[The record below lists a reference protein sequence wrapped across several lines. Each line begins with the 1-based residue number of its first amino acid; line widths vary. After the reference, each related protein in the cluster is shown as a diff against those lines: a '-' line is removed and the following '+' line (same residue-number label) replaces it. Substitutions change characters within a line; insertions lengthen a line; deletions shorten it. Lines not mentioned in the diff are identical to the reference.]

1 MKALGVPLRRPVGTA
16 AAYAGLLLLGLAA
29 VPGLPL
35 GLAPDLEYPRLSVTW
50 AWPNASPE
58 TVEALV
64 TSRIEGEA
72 ARLRGAR
79 EVSSNSGP
87 GWGWVDVSFE
97 RGTDVGLTE
106 VVLRERLSALR
117 DELPRDLPPP
127 VIDRSVPEEMDPGAF
142 FVLQV
147 TGDRTPEALRAL
159 LDDTILPRLA
169 GVAGVSGTSAWGGGR
184 PEIRVDL
191 DPGAVERGL
200 VDPGMAADALDR
212 VGTGRSLGTWRR
224 AGERVAV
231 ALERP
236 VPGAANLRE
245 RTLERAGVP
254 LTLASVAVVSE
265 GWESP
270 RTLAR
275 LDGRPSVQGVL
286 EREAGTNV
294 LRVAGAARAA
304 LGELEKTLPP
314 DVSVRVIHD
323 ESESIRKEILTLARR
338 AGWSLVL
345 IFLVVV
351 VARRSV
357 RQPLAIL
364 STVLFSAVVTFLLF
378 RFAGLGINLVTLS
391 GIALAFGMAVD
402 NSIVLLENIAL
413 RAPGFR
419 RVRTLA
425 AVREVLFPLLAATT
439 TTAVVMIPF
448 LNLSGDLRDYY
459 LPFVL
464 AVVLSLVAS
473 LGVALTL
480 TPLLAR
486 WALGGRAAAA
496 GAGVRAGAGAAATP
510 GAAAGHRVRDGF
522 DRLVRRLLARPW
534 LPVIPAVLLLAASLW
549 VFENKVTRGS
559 IFSPEPDTT
568 LSVNI
573 GLPPG
578 AEIAR
583 TDALLRS
590 FEDAVLEHEFS
601 REGWVEQVDAFV
613 REDRASL
620 RVKFH
625 PAVAQSAV
633 PAVLKEELTLRAASV
648 SGAEISVLGR
658 GPGFSRGRSNV
669 SPSYSLRL
677 RGPDYLRLDGLAESL
692 AATLGRNPRI
702 RDVDTNGAGLF
713 VEEARELALVPD
725 RARLDEVGL
734 TMAGFVE
741 AVTPALSSD
750 LAARELAGPDG
761 EIIGRVRYAGGEA
774 MEAAGLMAMLV
785 RTAGGVAVPVGD
797 LATLEDRA
805 VPGEIR
811 RRDQRYERTVTFEYR
826 GPGRVGDRFVKSLVE
841 NTELPPGYTLEDG
854 LGLFLT
860 GAQEKEIGTA
870 VALSLA
876 LVAMVS
882 AALFESL
889 LLPFVALLAVPLSF
903 AGIPFTF
910 WATGES
916 FDRTAYVGLILL
928 AGIAVNNALL
938 LVHRAGRVLRN
949 TGDPLEAARRAA
961 VERAAP
967 IVLTTATSVVGLL
980 PLVFDGGA
988 ATSGTWRSLALS
1000 ATAGLSASAV
1010 FTLLVIPCLFVLLA
1024 RRKRPPRLA
1033 APALPIAL
1041 KGDA

>member
-29 VPGLPL
+29 IPGLPL

-50 AWPNASPE
+50 GWPNASPE

-64 TSRIEGEA
+64 TSRIEAEA
-72 ARLRGAR
+72 ARLRGTR

-97 RGTDVGLTE
+97 RGTDMGLTE

-117 DELPRDLPPP
+117 DELPADLPPP
-127 VIDRSVPEEMDPGAF
+127 VIDRTVPEEMDPGAF

-147 TGDRTPEALRAL
+147 TGDRTPEALRGL

-191 DPGAVERGL
+191 DRGAVERGL
-200 VDPGMAADALDR
+200 VDPGLAADALDR

-224 AGERVAV
+224 EGERLPVT
-231 ALERP
+231 LERP
-236 VPGAANLRE
+236 APTAEHLGE

-254 LTLASVAVVSE
+254 LTLASVARVSE

-304 LGELEKTLPP
+304 LAELERTLPP
-314 DVSVRVIHD
+314 DVTVQVIHD
-323 ESESIRKEILTLARR
+323 ESESIREEILTLARR
-338 AGWSLVL
+338 AAWSLVL
-345 IFLVVV
+345 IFLVVAA
-351 VARRSV
+351 ARRSV
-357 RQPLAIL
+357 RSPLVIL

-391 GIALAFGMAVD
+391 GIALSFGMAVD

-419 RVRTLA
+419 RTRTLA
-425 AVREVLFPLLAATT
+425 AIREVLFPLIAATA

-464 AVVLSLVAS
+464 AVVLSLTAS
-473 LGVALTL
+473 LAVALTL

-486 WALGGRAAAA
+486 WALRGRGDSGG
-496 GAGVRAGAGAAATP
+496 GGSAT
-510 GAAAGHRVRDGF
+510 HRVRDAF
-522 DRLVRRLLARPW
+522 DALIRRMLARPW
-534 LPVIPAVLLLAASLW
+534 VPVIPAVLLLAASLW
-549 VFENKVTRGS
+549 VFENKVSRGS
-559 IFSPEPDTT
+559 IFSPEADTT
-568 LSVNI
+568 LGVSI

-583 TDALLRS
+583 TDALLRT
-590 FEDAVLEHEFS
+590 FEDAVLDHDFT

-625 PAVAQSAV
+625 PAVAQTSV
-633 PAVLKEELTLRAASV
+633 PAVLKEELTLRAATV
-648 SGAEISVLGR
+648 SGVEISVRGQ

-669 SPSYSLRL
+669 SPSYQLRL
-677 RGPDYLRLDGLAESL
+677 RGPDYLRLDGLAGSL
-692 AATLGRNPRI
+692 AASLGRNPRI
-702 RDVDTNGAGLF
+702 RDIDTNGAGLF

-725 RARLDEVGL
+725 RKRLGEAGL
-734 TMAGFVE
+734 TMSEFVT
-741 AVTPALSSD
+741 AVAPALSSE
-750 LAARELAGPDG
+750 LAVQELAGPAG
-761 EIIGRVRYAGGEA
+761 EVIGRVRFAAGEA
-774 MEAAGLMAMLV
+774 MDAAGLMAMLV
-785 RTAGGVAVPVGD
+785 RTADGAAVPVGH
-797 LATLEDRA
+797 LARLEDRA

-826 GPGRVGDRFVKSLVE
+826 GPSRVGDRFVKSLVE

-854 LGLFLT
+854 LGVFLT
-860 GAQEKEIGTA
+860 SAEEKEIGAA
-870 VALSLA
+870 VAMSLV

-882 AALFESL
+882 AALFESV
-889 LLPFVALLAVPLSF
+889 LLPFVALLSVPLSF

-938 LVHRAGRVLRN
+938 LVHRAGRLLRN
-949 TGDPLEAARRAA
+949 TGDPVESARRAA

-967 IVLTTATSVVGLL
+967 IVLTTATSVAGLV
-980 PLVFDGGA
+980 PLIFDGGA

-1000 ATAGLSASAV
+1000 ATAGLTASAA
-1010 FTLLVIPCLFVLLA
+1010 FTLLVVPCLFVLLA
-1024 RRKRPPRLA
+1024 RRKPPRRVA
-1033 APALPIAL
+1033 APAFPFAL

>member
-1 MKALGVPLRRPVGTA
+1 VGTA
-16 AAYAGLLLLGLAA
+16 AAYAGLLFLGLAA
-29 VPGLPL
+29 LPGLPL

-64 TSRIEGEA
+64 TSRIEAAA

-79 EVSSNSGP
+79 EISSNSGP

-97 RGTDVGLTE
+97 RGTDMGLSE
-106 VVLRERLSALR
+106 VVLREALSALR

-127 VIDRSVPEEMDPGAF
+127 VIDRTVPEEMDPGAF
-142 FVLQV
+142 FAVQV

-184 PEIRVDL
+184 AEIRVDL
-191 DPGAVERGL
+191 DRGAVERGL
-200 VDPGMAADALDR
+200 VTPEQAADALGR
-212 VGTGRSLGTWRR
+212 VGAGRSLGTWRR
-224 AGERVAV
+224 DGARLPVT
-231 ALERP
+231 LTRP
-236 VPGAANLRE
+236 DPSASSLRE
-245 RTLERAGVP
+245 RTLERDGVP
-254 LTLASVAVVSE
+254 LTLADVAHVTE
-265 GWESP
+265 GWEAP

-294 LRVAGAARAA
+294 MRVAADARAA
-304 LGELEKTLPP
+304 LADLERTLPS

-323 ESESIRKEILTLARR
+323 ESESIGEEILTLTRR
-338 AGWSLVL
+338 AAASLAL

-364 STVLFSAVVTFLLF
+364 STVLFSAVATFLLF

-402 NSIVLLENIAL
+402 NSIVLLENVAL
-413 RAPGFR
+413 RAPGLR
-419 RVRTLA
+419 PVRMLA
-425 AVREVLFPLLAATT
+425 ATREVLFPLLAATT
-439 TTAVVMIPF
+439 TTAVVMVPF
-448 LNLSGDLRDYY
+448 LNLSGELRDYY

-473 LGVALTL
+473 LVVALTL

-486 WALGGRAAAA
+486 WALAGGKR
-496 GAGVRAGAGAAATP
+496 GSATATRP
-510 GAAAGHRVRDGF
+510 PSHRLRDAF
-522 DRLVRRLLARPW
+522 DRVIRTLLARPL
-534 LPVIPAVLLLAASLW
+534 LPVIPSVLLLGASLW
-549 VFENKVTRGS
+549 VFENKIARGS
-559 IFSPEPDTT
+559 IFDPRADTT
-568 LSVNI
+568 VAVSI

-583 TDALLRS
+583 TDALLRT
-590 FEDAVLEHEFS
+590 FEDVVLTHEFF
-601 REGWVEQVDAFV
+601 REGWIEQVDALAS
-613 REDRASL
+613 EDRGSV

-625 PAVAQSAV
+625 PAVARTAA
-633 PAVLKEELTLRAASV
+633 PAVLKEELTLRAATV
-648 SGAEISVLGR
+648 SGAEISVVGQ

-669 SPSYSLRL
+669 SPSYQLRL
-677 RGPDYLRLDGLAESL
+677 RGPDYLRLGELAESL
-692 AATLGRNPRI
+692 AQTLGRNPRI

-725 RARLDEVGL
+725 RTRLSELGL
-734 TMAGFVE
+734 TMRQFVT
-741 AVTPALSSD
+741 AVAPALSSD
-750 LAARELAGPDG
+750 LAARELTGSAG
-761 EIIGRVRYAGGEA
+761 EVIGRVGFADGEA
-774 MEAAGLMAMLV
+774 LDATGLMEMLV
-785 RTAGGVAVPVGD
+785 WTPDGAAVPVAE
-797 LATLEDRA
+797 LARLEDRA

-826 GPGRVGDRFVKSLVE
+826 GPSRVGDRFVKSLVE
-841 NTELPPGYTLEDG
+841 NTQLPPGYSLEDG
-854 LGLFLT
+854 LGVFLT
-860 GAQEKEIGTA
+860 SAQEHEIGSA
-870 VALSLA
+870 VALSLV

-889 LLPFVALLAVPLSF
+889 RLPFVALLSVPLSF

-928 AGIAVNNALL
+928 SGIAVNNALL
-938 LVHRAGRVLRN
+938 LVHRAGRLLRS
-949 TGDPLEAARRAA
+949 TGDSWEAARRAA

-967 IVLTTATSVVGLL
+967 ILLTTATSVAGLI
-980 PLVFDGGA
+980 PLILDRG

-1000 ATAGLSASAV
+1000 ATAGLTASAV
-1010 FTLLVIPCLFVLLA
+1010 FTLLVIPCLFVLLT
-1024 RRKRPPRLA
+1024 RRKRPSLVASAFPH
-1033 APALPIAL
+1033 AL

>member
-1 MKALGVPLRRPVGTA
+1 MKSLGVPLRRPVGTA
-16 AAYAGLLLLGLAA
+16 AAYVGLLLLGLAA

-50 AWPNASPE
+50 GWPNASPE

-64 TSRIEGEA
+64 TSKIEAEC
-72 ARLRGAR
+72 ARLSGAR

-97 RGTDVGLTE
+97 RGTDMGLTE
-106 VVLRERLSALR
+106 VVLRERLAALK
-117 DELPRDLPPP
+117 DELPAELPPP
-127 VIDRSVPEEMDPGAF
+127 VIDRTVPEEMDPGAF

-147 TGDRTPEALRAL
+147 TGDRTPEALRAF

-191 DPGAVERGL
+191 DPAAVERGL
-200 VDPGMAADALDR
+200 VDPDLASAALDR
-212 VGTGRSLGTWRR
+212 VGTGRSLGTWR
-224 AGERVAV
+224 AGGARLPVT
-231 ALERP
+231 LERP
-236 VPGAANLRE
+236 EPSAASLRE

-254 LTLASVAVVSE
+254 LTLASVADVSE

-275 LDGRPSVQGVL
+275 LNGRPSVQGVL

-294 LRVAGAARAA
+294 LRVAKAARAA
-304 LGELEKTLPP
+304 LADVEAALPP

-323 ESESIRKEILTLARR
+323 ESESIRDEILTLARR
-338 AGWSLVL
+338 AAWSLVL
-345 IFLVVV
+345 IVLVVV

-357 RQPLAIL
+357 RSPLVIL

-391 GIALAFGMAVD
+391 GIALSFGMAVD

-419 RVRTLA
+419 PVRTLA

-439 TTAVVMIPF
+439 TTAVVMVPF

-486 WALGGRAAAA
+486 WALGAATRSGPGAGDPDAGGRPEAA
-496 GAGVRAGAGAAATP
+496 GRRVLRRPAT
-510 GAAAGHRVRDGF
+510 HRIRTAF
-522 DRLVRRLLARPW
+522 DRLVRRLLVRPW
-534 LPVIPAVLLLAASLW
+534 IPVVPALLLLAASLW
-549 VFENKVTRGS
+549 VFQNKVSRGS
-559 IFSPEPDTT
+559 IFSPEADTT
-568 LSVNI
+568 LTVSI

-590 FEDAVLEHEFS
+590 FEDEVLGHEFYS
-601 REGWVEQVDAFV
+601 EGYVEQVDAFV
-613 REDRASL
+613 REDRANL

-633 PAVLKEELTLRAASV
+633 PAALKEELTLRAATV
-648 SGAEISVLGR
+648 SGAEISVLGQ
-658 GPGFSRGRSNV
+658 GPGFSRGRSSV

-677 RGPDYLRLDGLAESL
+677 RGPDYLRLDGLARSL
-692 AATLGRNPRI
+692 AETLGRNPRI

-725 RARLDEVGL
+725 RDRLAEVGL
-734 TMAGFVE
+734 SMAGFVA
-741 AVTPALSSD
+741 AVAPALASEV
-750 LAARELAGPDG
+750 AARELSGPDG
-761 EIIGRVRYAGGEA
+761 EIMGRVRYAGGQA
-774 MEAAGLMAMLV
+774 MDAGGLLAMMV
-785 RTAGGVAVPVGD
+785 RTADGVAVPVGH
-797 LATLEDRA
+797 LASLEDRA

-841 NTELPPGYTLEDG
+841 NTELPPGYVLEDG
-854 LGLFLT
+854 LGAFLT
-860 GAQEKEIGTA
+860 SAEEKEIGAA
-870 VALSLA
+870 VGLSLV
-876 LVAMVS
+876 LVLMVS

-889 LLPFVALLAVPLSF
+889 LLPFVALLSVPLSF

-916 FDRTAYVGLILL
+916 FDRTAYVG
-928 AGIAVNNALL
+928 
-938 LVHRAGRVLRN
+938 
-949 TGDPLEAARRAA
+949 
-961 VERAAP
+961 
-967 IVLTTATSVVGLL
+967 
-980 PLVFDGGA
+980 
-988 ATSGTWRSLALS
+988 
-1000 ATAGLSASAV
+1000 
-1010 FTLLVIPCLFVLLA
+1010 
-1024 RRKRPPRLA
+1024 
-1033 APALPIAL
+1033 
-1041 KGDA
+1041 